1 MFETKEAKS
10 VTLSSSANRVFRTLY
25 LPEETMGIVPQHNY
39 QRKMNTSYKCISW
52 LEYESQRLGLRIRQ
66 AGTAGGKVR
75 ILNISCDA
83 YTQHPE
89 AFYSHMGC
97 MWHALSFPIWIV
109 ICNIHFTNIWPWARH
124 RNNS

>member
-1 MFETKEAKS
+1 MFENKKAKS

-25 LPEETMGIVPQHNY
+25 LPEETMGIVTQPNY
-39 QRKMNTSYKCISW
+39 QWQMNTSYKCISC
-52 LEYESQRLGLRIRQ
+52 LEYESQRLGLPIRH

-83 YTQHPE
+83 YNQHPE
-89 AFYSHMGC
+89 VLYSHMGC
-97 MWHALSFPIWIV
+97 MWHAFFPIWII
-109 ICNIHFTNIWPWARH
+109 ICNTHITNIWPWVRY